1 VLPATAK
8 SRSGET
14 FSGSALCL
22 DRMKSPMIITPA
34 KCLEALE
41 KVSGGTKANLK
52 GAEKQLGNIIM
63 DGLSFAG
70 GALAGAGAA
79 IFEGAVNAP
88 SNPHQL

>member
-1 VLPATAK
+1 M
-8 SRSGET
+8 SRSYEVADDHHT
-14 FSGSALCL
+14 SEVS
-22 DRMKSPMIITPA
+22 
-34 KCLEALE
+34 LEALE